1 MKSGRFF
8 DRARSQFFRIL
19 AAALIALPSPA
30 PRAQEERNLLLWRV
44 AIGDYVL
51 SEAVEGEERNG
62 VSFVDLAE
70 LAAALEEPPRAPQMV
85 SISKLRDYFPAE
97 FEADIRTQNLR
108 VSGRGELGVE
118 LRLVSE
124 YEARVYR
131 RQTSPLPK
139 IETPRRLFA
148 PPFATFR
155 HGISRDS
162 DGRFVNRDSVR
173 LFGDFLRGNGSF
185 SVSESEGEYD
195 AANWTWWRDPW
206 RTRGNLDDDGRLR
219 SAAVGRRFDIGEES
233 SMDFEWQ
240 RREDGWGGALSANTT
255 AIEDI
260 SLRGGWAFGEGD
272 DSWRGGASW
281 SLGNAGF
288 NYDYYRYS
296 GASGLASRDTAAVS
310 FRAFSVSRQ
319 FSRYRT
325 TPDQTDYRLRHSFRL
340 GRVAVGWRARYG
352 QREDI
357 DEKEIAASARRS
369 WRSDGGASYSARIS
383 HRREFTR
390 ETSDRAVL
398 SFRRGFEQTDMG
410 VQWTRHFDSQT
421 DLFDFDF
428 RRPIFNRRILFDSG
442 ISADNEI
449 GLRSVRLGISYTF
462 ARDPRRGQWRA
473 DQGFASSG
481 ALSVCAQGGDKE
493 AAEAAG
499 IEQPQLRRD
508 DIELEDDGCAF
519 KPFIGGE
526 VAMETKKWPPWV
538 IAHPPRGWHV
548 RTRPGAI
555 ARADFVIFI
564 AGEIQ
569 GVVTKNGG
577 ARPGVEVRLIPAKS
591 EDETAAE
598 IGFERET
605 QTTRTAFDGYYF
617 FPDVA
622 AGEYRIEVG
631 TKSPHTV
638 RVTAVGETQTVDIE
652 LKNGDN
658 GDNGDNR
665 E

>member
-8 DRARSQFFRIL
+8 DRARSQFSRIL

-30 PRAQEERNLLLWRV
+30 PRAQEDRNLLLLRV
-44 AIGDYVL
+44 AIGDYIL
-51 SEAVEGEERNG
+51 AEAVEGEERGG
-62 VSFVDLAE
+62 VAFVNLAE
-70 LAAALEEPPRAPQMV
+70 LAVALEEPPVAPQMISV
-85 SISKLRDYFPAE
+85 SKLRDYFPAE
-97 FEADIRTQNLR
+97 FEINIRTQNLR

-118 LRLVSE
+118 RRLLSE
-124 YEARVYR
+124 YEARIYR
-131 RQTSPLPK
+131 PQAEQLPE
-139 IETPRRLFA
+139 IDTPRRLFA

-155 HGISRDS
+155 HSISRDS
-162 DGRFVNRDSVR
+162 RGRFVNGNSAR

-185 SVSESEGEYD
+185 SVAESEGEFD
-195 AANWTWWRDPW
+195 NANWTWWRDPW
-206 RTRGNLDDDGRLR
+206 RTRGSLDDDGHLR
-219 SAAVGRRFDIGEES
+219 SAAVGRRFDIGEKS

-240 RREDGWGGALSANTT
+240 RRTNGWGGALSANTT
-255 AIEDI
+255 AIKDI
-260 SLRGGWAFGEGD
+260 GLRGGWAFGEGR

-281 SLGNAGF
+281 SLGGAGF

-296 GASGLASRDTAAVS
+296 GASGLASRDTAGVF
-310 FRAFSVSRQ
+310 FRAFSLSRE

-325 TPDQTDYRLRHSFRL
+325 TPNRTDYRLRHSFRL

-352 QREDI
+352 QRERI
-357 DEKEIAASARRS
+357 DEKEISANARRS
-369 WRSDGGASYSARIS
+369 WRSDGGANYSARIS
-383 HRREFTR
+383 HRREFAR
-390 ETSDRAVL
+390 ETSDRAAL
-398 SFRRGFEQTDMG
+398 SLRRNFEQTDMG
-410 VQWTRHFDSQT
+410 VQWTRHFDSQLN
-421 DLFDFDF
+421 LFDFDF
-428 RRPIFNRRILFDSG
+428 RRPIFSQRILLEGSVN
-442 ISADNEI
+442 ADDTD
-449 GLRSVRLGISYTF
+449 GLRNLRLGISYTF
-462 ARDPRRGQWRA
+462 ARDPRRREWRA
-473 DQGFASSG
+473 DQGFASNG

-499 IEQPQLRRD
+499 IGRPKLRRD

-519 KPFIGGE
+519 KPFIGG
-526 VAMETKKWPPWV
+526 AAALETKKWPPWV
-538 IAHPPRGWHV
+538 LAHPPRGWHV

-555 ARADFVIFI
+555 ARADFVIFV

-569 GVVTKNGG
+569 GVVSKNGG
-577 ARPGVEVRLIPAKS
+577 ARPGLEVRLIPAES
-591 EDETAAE
+591 EDETAPE

-605 QTTRTAFDGYYF
+605 KITRTAFDGYYF

-631 TKSPHTV
+631 KKSPQSV
-638 RVTAVGETQTVDIE
+638 RVTAVGEIQTVDIE

>member
-1 MKSGRFF
+1 M
-8 DRARSQFFRIL
+8 L
-19 AAALIALPSPA
+19 AAAIVAFPSPA
-30 PRAQEERNLLLWRV
+30 PRAQEERNLLLFRV
-44 AIGDYVL
+44 SIGDYL
-51 SEAVEGEERNG
+51 LAEAVEGEERG
-62 VSFVDLAE
+62 GFAFVNLAE
-70 LAAALEEPPRAPQMV
+70 LAAALEEPPRAPQMI
-85 SISKLRDYFPAE
+85 SISELRDYFPAE

-108 VSGRGELGVE
+108 VSGRGELGIE
-118 LRLVSE
+118 RRLLSE

-131 RQTSPLPK
+131 PRSKSLPE
-139 IETPRRLFA
+139 IETPRRLLA
-148 PPFATFR
+148 PPFATIR
-155 HGISRDS
+155 HNISRDS
-162 DGRFVNRDSVR
+162 DGRFVNSNSAR
-173 LFGDFLRGNGSF
+173 LFGDFLRGDGSL
-185 SVSESEGEYD
+185 SIAESEGEFD
-195 AANWTWWRDPW
+195 SANWTWWSNPW
-206 RTRGNLDDDGRLR
+206 RTRGGLNDDGDLR

-240 RREDGWGGALSANTT
+240 RRADGWGGALSANTT

-260 SLRGGWAFGEGD
+260 GLRGGWAFGEGR

-281 SLGNAGF
+281 ALGGASF

-296 GASGLASRDTAAVS
+296 GASGLASRETAGVF
-310 FRAFSVSRQ
+310 FRAFSLSRQ

-325 TPDQTDYRLRHSFRL
+325 TPNQTDYRLRHSFRL

-357 DEKEIAASARRS
+357 DEKEITADARRN
-369 WRSDGGASYSARIS
+369 WRSDGGANYSARIS
-383 HRREFTR
+383 HRREFAR

-398 SFRRGFEQTDMG
+398 SLRRSFEQNDVG
-410 VQWTRHFDSQT
+410 IQWTRHFNSQT
-421 DLFDFDF
+421 NLFNFDF
-428 RRPIFNRRILFDSG
+428 RRPIFDRRILLDG
-442 ISADNEI
+442 GVNVDDTD

-462 ARDPRRGQWRA
+462 ARDPRRRQWRA

-481 ALSVCAQGGDKE
+481 ALSVCAQGGEKE
-493 AAEAAG
+493 AMAAAG
-499 IEQPQLRRD
+499 IERARLRRD

-526 VAMETKKWPPWV
+526 VALATKKWPPWV

-548 RTRPGAI
+548 RTRPGAV
-555 ARADFVIFI
+555 ARADFVIFV

-569 GVVTKNGG
+569 GVVTKNG
-577 ARPGVEVRLIPAKS
+577 ATRPGVEVRLIPAES

-605 QTTRTAFDGYYF
+605 QITRTAFDGYYF

-631 TKSPHTV
+631 KKSPQSV